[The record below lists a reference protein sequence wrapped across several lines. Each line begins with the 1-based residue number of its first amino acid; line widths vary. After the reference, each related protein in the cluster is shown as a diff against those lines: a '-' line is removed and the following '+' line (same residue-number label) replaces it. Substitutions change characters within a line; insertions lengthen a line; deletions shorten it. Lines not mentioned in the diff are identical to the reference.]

1 MSTQD
6 FNQEF
11 PLKTRRSKRIVVN
24 LSIALIAMAVHAFLQ
39 TMLGSFV
46 AGLPIT
52 DLPQTTLTTLVLLIF
67 VFLTTSIGLVVQSS
81 GIAFHLREKSLVSL
95 LSAFLVS
102 VVLVLTFRMPY
113 SSVFLFW
120 GFILQII
127 VCVPTLLLLE
137 KFNKPVIGIPET
149 SLADFADLIAPRFV
163 RPIMPSM
170 DRVTELDLIILKE
183 SELASDEWS
192 DFLVNCIKSSIDV
205 EEHTNLKERLS
216 GKVDLKKLSFRKS
229 KQTIGT
235 NAYLPLK
242 RVIDIILS
250 ACLLIL
256 LLPFMSLV
264 ALSIFIES
272 SGGPV
277 YQQRRVGFKS
287 RPFTIYKFRT
297 MRTAVVSDEAKF
309 AEQDDVR
316 ITRIGKVLR
325 NNRIDELPQL
335 WNVLIGEM
343 SLIGPRPEQLKL
355 IGSIQNEIPAF
366 SLRHSLRPGI
376 TGWAQVCQGYADDIS
391 ATRTKLS
398 YDLWYV
404 NNVSLLV
411 DISIAIRTVRVVLT
425 GFGSR

>member
-1 MSTQD
+1 MSAQD

-11 PLKTRRSKRIVVN
+11 TLKTRRSKRIVAN
-24 LSIALIAMAVHAFLQ
+24 LSIALITTILHAFLQ

-46 AGLPIT
+46 AGLPVT
-52 DLPQTTLTTLVLLIF
+52 ALPQTTLTTLVVLIF
-67 VFLTTSIGLVVQSS
+67 VFLTTSIGLVMQST
-81 GIAFHLREKSLVSL
+81 GIAYHLREKSLVSL

-120 GFILQII
+120 GFILQIMLCI
-127 VCVPTLLLLE
+127 PTLLLFE
-137 KFNKPVIGIPET
+137 RVNKPVIGIPET
-149 SLADFADLIAPRFV
+149 SMADFADLIAPDFI
-163 RPIMPSM
+163 RPIMPNM
-170 DRVTELDLIILKE
+170 GKVTELDLIILKE
-183 SELASDEWS
+183 SELASDKWS
-192 DFLVNCIKSSIDV
+192 DLLINCINSSIDV
-205 EEHTNLKERLS
+205 EEHTNLKEHLS
-216 GKVDLKKLSFRKS
+216 GKVDLTQLSFRKS
-229 KQTIGT
+229 QQTIGN

-242 RVIDIILS
+242 RVIDIVLS

-256 LLPFMSLV
+256 LLPFMSFV
-264 ALSIFIES
+264 ALFIMVES

-277 YQQRRVGFKS
+277 YQQRRVGFRGS
-287 RPFTIYKFRT
+287 PFTIYKFRT
-297 MRTAVVSDEAKF
+297 MRTAVGGEEAKF
-309 AEQDDVR
+309 AEQDDLR
-316 ITRIGKVLR
+316 ITRIGRFLR
-325 NNRIDELPQL
+325 NKRIDELPQL

-376 TGWAQVCQGYADDIS
+376 TGWAQVRQGYADDIS

-411 DISIAIRTVRVVLT
+411 DISIAIRTMLVILT